1 MNKNRGGSVIK
12 VLLALALISIAVF
25 TVYHS
30 DRFQKEYLYPYPYR
44 DYIERYAKL
53 NAIDPLLVV
62 SIMKAE
68 SKFDP
73 TANSDVGAIG
83 LMQLMPESGRWI
95 AEEIGEPLGSASQ
108 LENPQISIKL
118 GSWYIASLIDENN
131 GNLVLALAA
140 YNAGRGNV
148 NYWVKEKAWPDNFSD
163 YDRIP
168 FKETSVFV
176 KRVLANYENY
186 KHLYQSEN
194 KL

>member
-1 MNKNRGGSVIK
+1 MKKNRSGSVIK
-12 VLLALALISIAVF
+12 VLLALVLILLALF

-30 DRFQKEYLYPYPYR
+30 DWFQKKYLYPYPYR
-44 DYIERYAKL
+44 DFIEQYAKI

-73 TANSDVGAIG
+73 SANSAAGAIG
-83 LMQLMPESGRWI
+83 LMQLMPESARWI
-95 AEEIGEPLGSASQ
+95 ADEIGEPLGRASM

-148 NYWVKEKAWPDNFSD
+148 NYWIKAKDWPANFSD
-163 YDRIP
+163 YNSIP

-186 KHLYQSEN
+186 KQLYRNEN

>member
-1 MNKNRGGSVIK
+1 MKKNRSGSVIK
-12 VLLALALISIAVF
+12 VLLALVLILLALF

-30 DRFQKEYLYPYPYR
+30 DWFQKKYLYPYPYR
-44 DYIERYAKL
+44 DFIEQYAKI

-73 TANSDVGAIG
+73 SANSAAGASG
-83 LMQLMPESGRWI
+83 LMQLMPESARWI
-95 AEEIGEPLGSASQ
+95 ADEIGEPLGRASM

-148 NYWVKEKAWPDNFSD
+148 NYWIKAKDWPANFSD
-163 YDRIP
+163 YNSIP

-186 KHLYQSEN
+186 KQLYRNEN